1 MRQTA
6 QYEISGMTMA
16 KQGRSRRA
24 FWIKQLHQW
33 HWISSAICLIAMILF
48 SVTGIT
54 LNHAAN
60 IPAKPETLSVKK
72 ALPPELLQQLAA
84 TPADAKSSL
93 PLPLHDW
100 LRTTFDLRMS
110 SAQAL
115 EWNDDE
121 IYLSLPRPGG
131 DAWVSID
138 LEDAEAE
145 YQRTDRGWI
154 AYLND
159 LHKGR
164 NAGVVWSW
172 FIDLFAVA
180 TLLFCITGLLLL
192 QLHSKH
198 RPSTW
203 PIVIGGFF
211 IPLVIALLFMH

>member
-1 MRQTA
+1 MSSDAATRTA
-6 QYEISGMTMA
+6 KRSA
-16 KQGRSRRA
+16 KA
-24 FWIKQLHQW
+24 FWAKQLHQW

-54 LNHAAN
+54 LNHAAD
-60 IPAKPETLSVKK
+60 ISAKPETVSLKK
-72 ALPPELLQQLAA
+72 PVPAALLQQLAA
-84 TPADAKSSL
+84 TPDDARSTL
-93 PLPLHDW
+93 PLLLRDW
-100 LRTTFDLRMS
+100 LREAFELRIS
-110 SAQAL
+110 SAQAV
-115 EWNDDE
+115 EWRDGE

-131 DAWVSID
+131 DAWISID
-138 LEDAEAE
+138 LEDAEVE

-164 NAGVVWSW
+164 NAGVAWSW
-172 FIDLFAVA
+172 FIDIFAVA

-192 QLHSKH
+192 QLHSKR

-211 IPLVIALLFMH
+211 IPLLIALAFIH

>member
-1 MRQTA
+1 MSAGKKRF
-6 QYEISGMTMA
+6 G
-16 KQGRSRRA
+16 RA
-24 FWIKQLHQW
+24 FWAKQLHQW
-33 HWISSAICLIAMILF
+33 HWISSAICLVAMILF

-54 LNHAAN
+54 LNHADA
-60 IPAKPETLSVKK
+60 IPAKPETTRLTK
-72 ALPPELLQQLAA
+72 ALPPELVAVLQTA
-84 TPADAKSSL
+84 PESAKA
-93 PLPLHDW
+93 PLPPAARDW
-100 LRTTFDLRMS
+100 LARELDLDIGTQD
-110 SAQAL
+110 A
-115 EWNDDE
+115 EWSEGE

-131 DAWVSID
+131 DAWLNLD
-138 LEDAEAE
+138 LAAGEAE

-164 NAGVVWSW
+164 NAGAVWSW

-192 QLHSKH
+192 QLHSRH

-211 IPLVIALLFMH
+211 IPLLIALAFIH